1 MWIKGGDNNNT
12 MCFKKIDTRHFRR
25 RGRNNQRNAT
35 KIDIQHNQPM
45 PQMTVNISN
54 INVKNKCCEAELK
67 KKVSIDQKQTF
78 PTKQYCERL
87 KG

>member
-1 MWIKGGDNNNT
+1 MAKIPVLST

-67 KKVSIDQKQTF
+67 KKSVNRPKANISNKTI
-78 PTKQYCERL
+78 P
-87 KG
+87 

>member
-1 MWIKGGDNNNT
+1 

-67 KKVSIDQKQTF
+67 KKCQS
-78 PTKQYCERL
+78 TKSKHFQQNNTVND
-87 KG
+87 